1 MDVLPPFRTLRELL
15 NYVLSL
21 HLRGLQH
28 FATAVH
34 GSADPR
40 RWAVLEFLRN
50 CEAEVVAAIG
60 RYEAQDDEV
69 LQTYLQSI
77 PVAAL
82 ETATAETV
90 TDGSLDRILDDY
102 RLRDQ
107 ALIQVYE
114 QLEASLVGPRA
125 KAVFADLAAMNRQNQ
140 QRLQQALLDF

>member
-1 MDVLPPFRTLRELL
+1 MEALPPFRTLRQLL

-21 HLRGLQH
+21 HVRALQH
-28 FATAVH
+28 FAAAVNA
-34 GSADPR
+34 SDDPR

-50 CEAEVVAAIG
+50 GEAEVVAAIG
-60 RYEAQDDEV
+60 RYEDQDDEV

-77 PVAAL
+77 PVSAL
-82 ETATAETV
+82 EEATAENV

-125 KAVFADLAAMNRQNQ
+125 KAVFADLATMNRQHQ